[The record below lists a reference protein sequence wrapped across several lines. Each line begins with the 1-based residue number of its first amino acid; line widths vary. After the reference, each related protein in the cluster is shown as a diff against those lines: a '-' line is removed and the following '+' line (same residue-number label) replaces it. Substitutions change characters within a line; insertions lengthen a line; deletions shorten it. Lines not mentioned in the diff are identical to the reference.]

1 MRIDENVEPKIWKCA
16 TVSSAE
22 LIELRKVKNIIRQGR
37 IDSIEKDKIVFT
49 NKRCALHCKTILRT
63 PIVLSDK
70 VQIHFLSICFLVSAR
85 FQQVS
90 NIFM

>member
-22 LIELRKVKNIIRQGR
+22 LIELRKVKNIVRQGR

-49 NKRCALHCKTILRT
+49 NKRCELNCKKILRT
-63 PIVLSDK
+63 P
-70 VQIHFLSICFLVSAR
+70 FL
-85 FQQVS
+85 
-90 NIFM
+90 NIR